1 MAIVKNFYETLYH
14 CPIVELVRYRKA
26 HHLQGH
32 IYAYIDFGGA
42 TGTAK
47 DGLAAA
53 MIAIAYEQGQL
64 QPEQT
69 IIEATSGTF
78 ATALAIAARA
88 AGHPL
93 ILCVPE
99 SLSVDRQNKLR
110 SLGAKLAFSPVQYG
124 RAGAVKRATQ
134 IAEAKNAYFCNY
146 FANDN
151 NAEYHRR
158 RTGHSILKAIDRQNE
173 PSLVDSI
180 VIGVGSAG
188 TITGVGETIRAW
200 TNYVRIVGVEPFEN
214 QAIGGGFLGKHYI
227 QGLGAGFIPENYNPY
242 VVDSIVAVSSVDATR
257 CAKDILRTDAIPAGA
272 SAGATLFAA
281 IQVIESGK
289 SQIALCIFSGSNV
302 YT

>member
-26 HHLQGH
+26 HHLQGR
-32 IYAYIDFGGA
+32 IYAFIDFGGA

-47 DGLAAA
+47 DGLAAG
-53 MIAIAYEQGQL
+53 MIALAYEQGTL
-64 QPEQT
+64 KPEQP
-69 IIEATSGTF
+69 IIEASSGTF
-78 ATALAIAARA
+78 ATALAVAARA

-110 SLGAKLAFSPVQYG
+110 SLGAHLTFSPVKYG
-124 RAGAVKRATQ
+124 RTGAEKHAMH
-134 IAEAKNAYFCNY
+134 IAETKNAYFCNY

-158 RTGHSILKAIDRQNE
+158 RTGTAILKAIEHKNE

-180 VIGVGSAG
+180 VIGIGSAG

-200 TNYVRIVGVEPFEN
+200 TNDVRIIGVEPFES

-227 QGLGAGFIPENYNPY
+227 QGLGAGFVPENYNPY
-242 VVDSIVAVSSVDATR
+242 VVDSVIAVSSVDATR

-281 IQVIESGK
+281 RQLIESGK
-289 SQIALCIFSGSNV
+289 SQNVLCVFSGRNV